1 MRKVCEEWERVGDEG
16 IRRELNSGKARFR
29 KCSLKIE
36 NSGNRSRIDTSI
48 TMNVIRV
55 SGRKSVRTQAIT
67 LKYFEK
73 KIGIRWRRW
82 KRENFAQTKREG
94 HLLRMIQCMGR
105 ILYYKYYSNVLI
117 VMLGIKS
124 KIFNETDQMVTAQK
138 VEKVLE
144 EIKVEQATGWMEW
157 IRSLLKLRSC
167 AYGWK
172 PR

>member
-1 MRKVCEEWERVGDEG
+1 
-16 IRRELNSGKARFR
+16 
-29 KCSLKIE
+29 
-36 NSGNRSRIDTSI
+36 
-48 TMNVIRV
+48 
-55 SGRKSVRTQAIT
+55 
-67 LKYFEK
+67 
-73 KIGIRWRRW
+73 
-82 KRENFAQTKREG
+82 
-94 HLLRMIQCMGR
+94 MIQCMGR

-167 AYGWK
+167 AYG
-172 PR
+172 